1 MNRITTILCFLFL
14 GLSGFLANA
23 QTVSPL
29 IVEYQAKGEGKIEL
43 SNNTLTPLVVVLEP
57 KSFSITPDGTGIY
70 RPLDSWIHVELS
82 SMNVKLQPKQSYT
95 VFYKANSDKLPAWFT
110 VYCAFSSQQRGP
122 GVNFRIMLPHTVYLY
137 QKRPLPKESI
147 ELSHVVF
154 DQQKNKLSF
163 DIQNEGTAYGRVR
176 SETVSAGRESM
187 DLGGFPLLPGNPRH
201 VEATWTGK
209 QPPRQVRVHFDDF
222 DVEKPVEA
230 APLAGNP
237 PAQPHVDQLSA
248 GPS

>member
-1 MNRITTILCFLFL
+1 MNRITTVLCLLSL
-14 GLSGFLANA
+14 GLCLPLAKA
-23 QTVSPL
+23 QTVSPI
-29 IVEYQAKGEGKIEL
+29 IVEYQARGEGKIEL
-43 SNNTLTPLVVVLEP
+43 SNNTLSPLVVVLEP
-57 KSFSITPDGTGIY
+57 KSFSITQDGTGVY

-95 VFYKANSDKLPAWFT
+95 IFYKAYSDKLPAWFT

-137 QKRPLPKESI
+137 QKKPLPKESI

-154 DQQKNKLSF
+154 DQKKNKVSF
-163 DIQNEGTAYGRVR
+163 DIQNDGTAYGRVR
-176 SETVSAGRESM
+176 SETVSAGRESV

-201 VEATWTGK
+201 VEAAWTGK
-209 QPPRQVRVHFDDF
+209 QPPRQVHVHFDDF
-222 DVEKPVEA
+222 DVEKAVES
-230 APLAGNP
+230 APPAGDQ
-237 PAQPHVDQLSA
+237 PAQPQHNQGAV

>member
-1 MNRITTILCFLFL
+1 MHRIANIIPLLVL
-14 GLSGFLANA
+14 GLSIPLAKA
-23 QTVSPL
+23 QTVSPV
-29 IVEYQAKGEGKIEL
+29 IVEYQLKGEGKIEL
-43 SNNTLTPLVVVLEP
+43 TNNTLTPLVVVLEP
-57 KSFSITPDGTGIY
+57 KSFSITPDGTGVY
-70 RPLDSWIHVELS
+70 RPLDAWIHVELS

-95 VFYKANSDKLPAWFT
+95 VFYKAYSDKLPAWFT

-147 ELSHVVF
+147 ELSNVVF
-154 DQQKNKLSF
+154 NSQNNKLTF
-163 DIQNEGTAYGRVR
+163 DIQNDGLAYGRVR

-222 DVEKPVEA
+222 DVEKPVEPAPVAPAAQHHQDQA
-230 APLAGNP
+230 AP
-237 PAQPHVDQLSA
+237 